1 MERKNALI
9 FRSSAWEKFFRYD
22 AILCMARRLDK
33 LAVPLER
40 LDAAVLALLG
50 GVAPKFAVVIERWRT
65 DAAALRFH
73 LRQTVDWPTVTVVLG
88 GTGTGKSTLVNRLV
102 GTDVTA
108 ASFRRTFT
116 AGPVAI
122 VGGGADLPNNW
133 LNVERT
139 AVTDLPAKGEAG
151 KLVVVQSQSLG
162 FPLVDTPD
170 LDGDQPAHHAQADR
184 AFRWAGRLLFVVT
197 PEKYQM
203 TELLPYYRLA
213 RRYGT
218 AALFVMNK
226 CEENGVVEDF
236 RRQLA
241 DREWA
246 DATVYV
252 VPRDDAAYQSPTG
265 ADLGAL
271 REALNRPTPIAPA
284 DRESGLANRVSDVAT
299 RLADQVI
306 APLRQARREVDQLI
320 STLRAMETPA
330 AGVDVNP
337 ITLQLQRRLQQRSV
351 LYLIGPQRV
360 LDRVRQVPT
369 LLARLPRATW
379 DWVMRGHAPIDLI
392 DPKSTGRPGEPPDF
406 HAILADQFTVV
417 RSRLDD
423 AIRSQPAGGQWAT
436 DDAAGYGQSM
446 IDPGEAGKIADGE
459 IADLK
464 NWLETRWNATPRDT
478 RILHSMLK
486 YLPGGKKLTQW
497 SEAAPYLLTLVLI
510 AHHAVFGHIDLMVL
524 GGYSLATWLTER
536 LSNEV
541 SSRTRLANR
550 KISQRF
556 EQLAHQQIDALCQ
569 WLDRQAPPTVQL
581 DKLEEMNAE
590 LAEK

>member
-1 MERKNALI
+1 
-9 FRSSAWEKFFRYD
+9 
-22 AILCMARRLDK
+22 MARRLEK

-40 LDAAVLALLG
+40 LDAAVLALQG
-50 GVAPKFAVVIERWRT
+50 GVAPRAVPAIERWRT

-73 LRQTVDWPTVTVVLG
+73 LRQTADWPTVTVVLG

-102 GTDVTA
+102 GADVSA

-122 VGGGADLPNNW
+122 VAASGDLPANWLGIDRTIVADLPARGE
-133 LNVERT
+133 VE
-139 AVTDLPAKGEAG
+139 
-151 KLVVVQSQSLG
+151 KLVVVEFQKLG
-162 FPLVDTPD
+162 FPLIDTPD

-213 RRYGT
+213 RRYGIG
-218 AALFVMNK
+218 AMFVMNK
-226 CEENGVVEDF
+226 CEDNGVVEDF
-236 RRQLA
+236 RRQLGE
-241 DREWA
+241 REWA
-246 DATVYV
+246 DAPIFVL
-252 VPRDDAAYQSPTG
+252 PRDDAAYQPPAG
-265 ADLGAL
+265 ADLAAL
-271 REALNRPTPIAPA
+271 RETLNRPTLIPPA
-284 DRESGLANRVSDVAT
+284 DRESGLANRVGDVAA

-306 APLRQARREVDQLI
+306 APLRQARREIDQLI
-320 STLRAMETPA
+320 ATLRAMETPA

-360 LDRVRQVPT
+360 LDRVRQVPM

-379 DWVMRGHAPIDLI
+379 DWVMRGQAPIDLL
-392 DPKSTGRPGEPPDF
+392 DPKSNGRPGDPPDF
-406 HAILADQFTVV
+406 HTILADQFTVV

-423 AIRSQPAGGQWAT
+423 AIRSQQAGGQWAKE
-436 DDAAGYGQSM
+436 DSAGYSQAI
-446 IDPGEAGKIADGE
+446 IDATDAGKIADEE

-464 NWLETRWNATPRDT
+464 SWLETRWNATPRDT

-556 EQLAHQQIDALCQ
+556 EQLAHQQINQLCQ
-569 WLDRQAPPTVQL
+569 WLDRQAPTMAQL
-581 DKLEEMNAE
+581 DKIDKMNAE
-590 LAEK
+590 LVEK